1 MSLNAPNVLGAG
13 AAGGTTVRPAHKVY
27 PLECG
32 TARERARGQPR
43 VSTQMLIVVCGVI
56 PV

>member
-13 AAGGTTVRPAHKVY
+13 AAGGMTARPAHQVY
-27 PLECG
+27 PLERG
-32 TARERARGQPR
+32 TARGQPR
-43 VSTQMLIVVCGVI
+43 VSTQMLIVVCGVM